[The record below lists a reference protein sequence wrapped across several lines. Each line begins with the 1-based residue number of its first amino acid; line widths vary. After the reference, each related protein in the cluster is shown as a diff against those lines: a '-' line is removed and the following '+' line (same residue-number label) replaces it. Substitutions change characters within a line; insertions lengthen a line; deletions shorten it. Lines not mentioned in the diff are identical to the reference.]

1 MNYMRNQ
8 KIKGITLLLGIA
20 CVSLAFLVFRLLK
33 SNSDLSNQLDDSM
46 LFRKEFASWIKK
58 SNLEQKGNL
67 LKELENDSIN
77 YTILFSNLS
86 QSMNRHDAYNDSVLL
101 ARINKNSIDNF
112 TIDDLNDYKKLK
124 SEFNRLLSKK
134 EMSNELNTDDI
145 LEIKKSYEEKI
156 DRLILEKEFLEK
168 SSSKKG
174 YLSFRSESGAEINYV
189 GEIENNL
196 AHGYGIAMFSSGFRY
211 EGNWKEGKKEGYG
224 VYYYKNN
231 EKYEGDFLNGKREGK
246 GTYYFSN
253 GDKYIGDWKNDKRNG
268 VGFIEKSKG
277 TIAKNGTWENDK
289 FVGK

>member
-1 MNYMRNQ
+1 MYMRNQ

-20 CVSLAFLVFRLLK
+20 CVSLAFLVFRLSK
-33 SNSDLSNQLDDSM
+33 SHADLSNQLEDSI

-58 SNLEQKGNL
+58 SNLDQKENL
-67 LKELENDSIN
+67 LNEFNKGSIN
-77 YTILFSNLS
+77 YTVFFKKLS
-86 QSMNRHDAYNDSVLL
+86 QIMNSNDAYNDSVLL
-101 ARINKNSIDNF
+101 ARINKNSANIF
-112 TIDDLNDYKKLK
+112 TLEDLSDYKKMK
-124 SEFNRLLSKK
+124 REFDRLLSKNDK
-134 EMSNELNTDDI
+134 SSEFSADDI
-145 LEIKKSYEEKI
+145 LEIKKTYEEKI

-168 SSSKKG
+168 SSTKKG

-253 GDKYIGDWKNDKRNG
+253 GDKYMGEWKNDKRNG
-268 VGFIEKSKG
+268 IGYIEKSKG

-289 FVGK
+289 FLGK